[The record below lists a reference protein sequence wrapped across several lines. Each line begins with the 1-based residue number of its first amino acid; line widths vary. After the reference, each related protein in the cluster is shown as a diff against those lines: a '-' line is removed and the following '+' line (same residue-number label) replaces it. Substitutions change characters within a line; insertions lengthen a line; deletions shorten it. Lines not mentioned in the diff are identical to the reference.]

1 MMSMANMAVVGTST
15 AASLFLAH
23 HAHHYLLETNV
34 KEESEQETLYR
45 APKAAAVPL
54 ATAATVVASASR
66 IHSLVAFYSL
76 QFHISL
82 SVVSINVQMP
92 DPVHSLEVIL

>member
-1 MMSMANMAVVGTST
+1 MILMSVANMAVVGTST

-54 ATAATVVASASR
+54 ATAATVVVASASR

-76 QFHISL
+76 QFHIL
-82 SVVSINVQMP
+82 PLLLV
-92 DPVHSLEVIL
+92 